1 MRLASQKET
10 GGYRFNGHLADL
22 RATPGDGKWNIRV
35 HFDGEFILKVA
46 LGGSETKVLVHPG
59 TNSFAIPR

>member
-10 GGYRFNGHLADL
+10 GGYRFNGYLADL